1 MARTDFHR
9 KTLRPSA
16 NGYVLYFLKKGDMG
30 AMATGKKEINLLEL
44 FEKHAA
50 TKTEA
55 KRVYGLVEKY
65 DLMALD
71 MNNLLAIKG
80 MGRKAALLV
89 MEVACDL
96 KGKK

>member
-1 MARTDFHR
+1 MAIE
-9 KTLRPSA
+9 
-16 NGYVLYFLKKGDMG
+16 
-30 AMATGKKEINLLEL
+30 KKEINLLEL
-44 FEKHAA
+44 FEKHA

-55 KRVYGLVEKY
+55 KRVYGLIEKY
-65 DLMALD
+65 DMMALD
-71 MNNLLAIKG
+71 VNNLLAIKG

>member
-1 MARTDFHR
+1 MA
-9 KTLRPSA
+9 
-16 NGYVLYFLKKGDMG
+16 
-30 AMATGKKEINLLEL
+30 GKDVSLLEL

-50 TKTEA
+50 TKSEA

-65 DLMALD
+65 DICALD
-71 MNNLLAIKG
+71 MHTLFGIKG

-89 MEVACDL
+89 VEVAADI

>member
-1 MARTDFHR
+1 MA
-9 KTLRPSA
+9 A
-16 NGYVLYFLKKGDMG
+16 E
-30 AMATGKKEINLLEL
+30 KKEINLLEL
-44 FEKHAA
+44 FEKHA
-50 TKTEA
+50 TSKNEA
-55 KRVYGLVEKY
+55 KRVYGLIEKY
-65 DLMALD
+65 DMMALD